1 MRINPEVRNAIRR
14 NEPVVALESTI
25 ISHGMPYP
33 ANIETAIACEKKIR
47 ERGAVPATIA
57 IIEGEIVVGLS
68 LGEIERIAAPDA
80 NVMKVSRRDMAY
92 VAYKHMDGAL
102 TVSGTMIAAKMAGI
116 RFFATGGIGGVH
128 RDAGST
134 MDISADLEE
143 LARTQVYV
151 VSAGAKAIL
160 DLPKTKEYLET
171 KGVPVIGYQTDELP
185 AFYTRKSGVKADF
198 RFDSPEEIAGY
209 LLEKEKQGIGGG
221 VLIGNPIHEQFAMSK
236 KEIDEAIDK
245 ALAEAAEK
253 GITGKEATPF
263 LLSRIV
269 LHTKGESLEANKHL
283 VFSNAELAAKIAVS
297 FHGLEKKK

>member
-1 MRINPEVRNAIRR
+1 
-14 NEPVVALESTI
+14 VVALESTI

-33 ANIETAIACEKKIR
+33 ANIETAIACENKIR

-68 LGEIERIAAPDA
+68 LSEIERIAAPDA
-80 NVMKVSRRDMAY
+80 NVMKVSRRDLAY
-92 VAYKHMDGAL
+92 ATYKHMDGAL

-128 RDAGST
+128 RNACST
-134 MDISADLEE
+134 MDISADLDE

-185 AFYTRKSGVKADF
+185 AFYTRESGVGVDF

-209 LLEKEKQGIGGG
+209 LLEKEKQGTGGG

-253 GITGKEATPF
+253 GITGKEVTPF

-269 LHTKGESLEANKHL
+269 FHTKGKSLESNKHL
-283 VFSNAELAAKIAVS
+283 VYSNAELAAKIAVS

>member
-1 MRINPEVRNAIRR
+1 
-14 NEPVVALESTI
+14 VVALESTI